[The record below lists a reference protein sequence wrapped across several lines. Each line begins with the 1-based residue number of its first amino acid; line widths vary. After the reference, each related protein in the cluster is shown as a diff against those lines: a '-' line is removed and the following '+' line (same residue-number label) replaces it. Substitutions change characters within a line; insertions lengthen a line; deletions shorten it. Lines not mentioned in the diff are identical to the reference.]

1 MVEKGDRWRSA
12 KCVLSFAQLCW
23 RCAAKSPSCQEPLFE
38 KCTAEW
44 RVSFLAAPHGACA
57 NLRCSNFLASQHLGR
72 KSCLCRPWGI
82 AKGTIQGWSF
92 KKKQTCWLS
101 TTSWQSV
108 DTESLLQ
115 ELLDHIGPLA
125 VPSNVNYFLV
135 PVLRART
142 LCPITGGW
150 VQEKWRCRGIAT

>member
-23 RCAAKSPSCQEPLFE
+23 RRTAKSPSCQEPLFE

-57 NLRCSNFLASQHLGR
+57 NLSNFLASQYLGR

-108 DTESLLQ
+108 DTEFLLQ
-115 ELLDHIGPLA
+115 LLDHLLCLQMSI
-125 VPSNVNYFLV
+125 VFCFLCCEQGRFA
-135 PVLRART
+135 LS
-142 LCPITGGW
+142 
-150 VQEKWRCRGIAT
+150 QEDGSKKNGDPEA